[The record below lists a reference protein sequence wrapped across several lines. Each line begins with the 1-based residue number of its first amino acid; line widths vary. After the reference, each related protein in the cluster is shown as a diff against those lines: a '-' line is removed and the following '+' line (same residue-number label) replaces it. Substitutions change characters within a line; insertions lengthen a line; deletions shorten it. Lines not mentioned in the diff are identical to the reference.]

1 MKLII
6 TESQKDRVVE
16 KLIFKYLD
24 NRNYNQIELGD
35 NIYFVK
41 NIGDKYAE
49 IRFDKSDGWCGISY
63 ELASFFSRMMDI
75 EFSYS
80 ESIIGR
86 WVEHTL
92 QMEVKDT
99 LRFWYADAPTVEHT
113 LQ

>member
-6 TESQKDRVVE
+6 TESQKDRIVE
-16 KLIFKYLD
+16 KLVFKYLD

-41 NIGDKYAE
+41 NIDDQYAE

-63 ELASFFSRMMDI
+63 ELISFFSRIMGIEMFDI
-75 EFSYS
+75 E
-80 ESIIGR
+80 EVVGR

-92 QMEVKDT
+92 QMVVKDT
-99 LRFWYADAPTVEHT
+99 HKIFKV
-113 LQ
+113 Q